1 VDKENRE
8 SPTAEKSN
16 KENQE
21 SPAAEKPG
29 KKSLGEMLVEEKLI
43 TPKQLEKSLTIQ
55 QEQGGKLSDI
65 LVKEGLVNAETLA
78 IMLSIQLNLPLI
90 DLKRHTIQPKAL
102 KLIPEDMAR
111 KHILIPLD
119 IVNDS
124 LMVVMAD
131 PEDIRT
137 IEDVKA
143 QAKMRVEVSLGVRSD
158 IERAININYRS
169 SGAIEQQMSK
179 LAPTQEEQRVDAP
192 ILTTRTPIAETL
204 DLLVAQAVKDRTS
217 DVHIEPQEDRLR
229 IRYRIDGIL
238 HDAYSFPLGIHM
250 PLVSRIKILAEMDIS
265 EQRRPQDGQ
274 FSIKI
279 GDNEVDIR
287 VATMETP
294 YGERVTL
301 RILDKSL
308 SLFTLTELG
317 FYPDVLNKFKTM
329 LRSPIGMILVSGPT
343 GSGKTTTLYASINE
357 LDRNERNIM
366 TIEDPIEYNFMDIN
380 QTQVN
385 KKAGIT
391 FASGLR
397 SIMRHDPDI
406 ILVGEIRD
414 ADTVTTAI
422 QSALTGHL
430 VLSSIHANDS
440 VGVLS
445 RLMDLGVDAA
455 SISSTLI
462 AIAAQRMVRRL
473 CTNCRTP
480 YQPPEGEMQAFEKE
494 IQEEN
499 ITFYTGNGCN
509 LCANTGYRGRTG
521 IFEFLVMSESIRKM
535 LREKKSTSEIRE
547 QAISEGMTTMNK
559 DGMLKV
565 KEGITS
571 ISEVVRNVF
580 SIS

>member
-1 VDKENRE
+1 VENDKTEV
-8 SPTAEKSN
+8 SPTEKT
-16 KENQE
+16 E
-21 SPAAEKPG
+21 
-29 KKSLGEMLVEEKLI
+29 KKSLGEMLIDEKII
-43 TPKQLEKSLTIQ
+43 TREQLESTLIMQ
-55 QEQGGKLSDI
+55 REQGGKLSDI

-78 IMLSIQLNLPLI
+78 IVLSIQLNLPLI

-102 KLIPEDMAR
+102 QLIPEEMAR
-111 KHILIPLD
+111 RHALIPMD

-124 LMVVMAD
+124 LIVVMAD

-143 QAKMRVEVSLGVRSD
+143 QAKMRVEVALGIRSD
-158 IERAININYRS
+158 IEHAINLNYRS
-169 SGAIEQQMSK
+169 SGAIEQQMNI
-179 LAPTQEEQRVDAP
+179 LAPQTEEKKVDSP
-192 ILTTRTPIAETL
+192 LLTARTPIAETL
-204 DLLVAQAVKDRTS
+204 DLLVVQATKDRTS
-217 DVHIEPQEDRLR
+217 DIHIEPQEDRLR

-238 HDAYSFPLGIHM
+238 HDTYSFPLSVHL

-274 FSIKI
+274 FSVKI

-294 YGERVTL
+294 NGERVTL

-308 SLFTLTELG
+308 SLFTLAELG
-317 FYPDVLNKFKTM
+317 FSPDVLNTFKTM
-329 LRSPIGMILVSGPT
+329 LKSPIGMILVSGPT

-366 TIEDPIEYNFMDIN
+366 TIEDPIEYNFMDIS

-397 SIMRHDPDI
+397 AIMRHDPDV

-414 ADTVTTAI
+414 TDTVTTAI

-440 VGVLS
+440 IGVLS
-445 RLMDLGVDAA
+445 RLMDLGIDEA

-462 AIAAQRMVRRL
+462 AVAAQRMIRRL
-473 CTNCRTP
+473 CTNCRTK
-480 YQPPEGEMQAFEKE
+480 YQPTEGELQFFEKE
-494 IQEEN
+494 FPAEN
-499 ITFYTGNGCN
+499 VVFYTGNGCN

-521 IFEFLVMSESIRKM
+521 IFEFLVMSENIRRM
-535 LREKKSTSEIRE
+535 LREGKNNNDIRE
-547 QAISEGMTTMNK
+547 QAIAEGMVTLNR
-559 DGMLKV
+559 DGLLKV

-571 ISEVVRNVF
+571 ISEVQRNVF
-580 SIS
+580 SLS